1 MKKKYFLSV
10 LFMIIIIIFI
20 YVPNVFAVKSEV
32 DIKLY
37 DFAKV
42 STFGPAIDTE
52 EKREALEKLK
62 TVFGYTGDSFPQG
75 SNTMKFDTNIYLF
88 EQYESGNSTK
98 KYKIQI
104 GGGAKDTKEKTG
116 IVIKNVTEDE
126 LINTYGYN
134 KNSNNDSWKVIL
146 IGSLLTEVKDRG
158 NTTYYDVDVVAK
170 GLYAGNDYE
179 EGQNFT
185 LNTGDNVEELDV
197 VTGDDVVEAAEE
209 VIDEVT
215 DLFGHLAIK
224 LVELIRLPFDAIQS
238 IIDMFQTVNYGTSKW
253 FLPWKISFTKD
264 ELLNDSDKN
273 QYTNYTEGNTNL
285 GSNGQKKVFLNEKES
300 GLEIKLFTNLFFHK
314 EVMFPVIPVDLYS
327 FANSKID
334 FFDVNFLNGQENKD
348 IHGSRSIWIIIR
360 NFVAVL
366 MHSVIYIGASVLIG
380 TLIIHGIA
388 IVKQIYIKKEEETP
402 EEKKKHIDGIHA
414 FVKSLML
421 LIGSVI
427 IMGLCIFI
435 SNALFDDMKVTDT
448 MELPIRVN
456 VGERK

>member
-1 MKKKYFLSV
+1 MKKKYVFSL
-10 LFMIIIIIFI
+10 LFMMTIIIFI
-20 YVPNVFAVKSEV
+20 YIPNVFAVKSEI

-37 DFAKV
+37 EFAKV

-75 SNTMKFDTNIYLF
+75 ANTMKFDTNIYLF
-88 EQYESGNSTK
+88 EQYEAGNSTK

-104 GGGAKDTKEKTG
+104 GGGAKDTTEKTG
-116 IVIKNVTEDE
+116 KVLKNVTEEE

-134 KNSNNDSWKVIL
+134 KNSNNDSWKVVL
-146 IGSLLTEVKDRG
+146 IGSTLSEVKDRG
-158 NTTYYDVDVVAK
+158 NTTFYDVDVVAK
-170 GLYAGNDYE
+170 KLFSGDDYE
-179 EGQNFT
+179 EGKNFT
-185 LNTGDNVEELDV
+185 LNTADNVEELDV
-197 VTGDDVVEAAEE
+197 VTGDDVVEAAEA
-209 VIDEVT
+209 VVDEVT

-238 IIDMFQTVNYGTSKW
+238 VIDMFQTVNYGSSKW

-264 ELLNDSDKN
+264 ELLNDSNKN
-273 QYTNYTEGNTNL
+273 QYTNYSEGNTNL
-285 GSNGQKKVFLNEKES
+285 GANGQKKIFLNEKES
-300 GLEIKLFTNLFFHK
+300 GLEIKLLTNLFFHK

-334 FFDVNFLNGQENKD
+334 FFDVNFLNGQENED
-348 IHGSRSIWIIIR
+348 VHGSRSVWKILR
-360 NFVAVL
+360 NFVVVL
-366 MHSVIYIGASVLIG
+366 MRSVIYVGASFLIG
-380 TLIIHGIA
+380 TLILHGIS
-388 IVKQIYIKKEEETP
+388 IVKQIYIKKEAETP
-402 EEKKKHIDGIHA
+402 EEKKKHIEGIHK
-414 FVKSLML
+414 FIKSLML
-421 LIGSVI
+421 LIGSII
-427 IMGLCIFI
+427 IMGICIFF